1 MTFREFIRVLEAH
14 GFELDRQRGT
24 SHRIY
29 KKVVRG
35 KTRMV
40 VVACHREGDDIPPR
54 YPRVDDSAIGSRQK
68 AVPLSAAYAAQGIV
82 K

>member
-40 VVACHREGDDIPPR
+40 VVACHREGDDVRPGTLASMI
-54 YPRVDDSAIGSRQK
+54 RQSGLDK
-68 AVPLSAAYAAQGIV
+68 RLFR
-82 K
+82 

>member
-14 GFELDRQRGT
+14 GFELVRQRGT

-40 VVACHREGDDIPPR
+40 VVACHREGDDIR
-54 YPRVDDSAIGSRQK
+54 TGTLASMIRQSGLDK
-68 AVPLSAAYAAQGIV
+68 RLFR
-82 K
+82 

>member
-1 MTFREFIRVLEAH
+1 MTFREFVRVLEAH

-40 VVACHREGDDIPPR
+40 VVACHREGDDIRPGTLA
-54 YPRVDDSAIGSRQK
+54 SMIRQSGLDK
-68 AVPLSAAYAAQGIV
+68 KLFR
-82 K
+82 

>member
-1 MTFREFIRVLEAH
+1 MTFREFIRVVEAH
-14 GFELDRQRGT
+14 GFELVRQRGT

-40 VVACHREGDDIPPR
+40 VVACHREGDDIRPGTLA
-54 YPRVDDSAIGSRQK
+54 SMIRQSGLDK
-68 AVPLSAAYAAQGIV
+68 RPFR
-82 K
+82 